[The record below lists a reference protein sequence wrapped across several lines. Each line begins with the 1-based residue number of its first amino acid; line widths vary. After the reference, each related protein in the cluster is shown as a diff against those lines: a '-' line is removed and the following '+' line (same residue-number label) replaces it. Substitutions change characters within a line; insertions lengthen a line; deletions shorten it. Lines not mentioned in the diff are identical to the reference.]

1 MKENETHCYALVKE
15 AFLGTKGYVGW
26 VLCLLVHSPI
36 HLQWLH
42 DAIKPE
48 LVTKS
53 ACNEWSKRKMV
64 FEEKVK
70 YWCDCGCCDSW
81 AVVIVGLLW
90 NCWYWYRLK
99 IISLSHLIGVL
110 FLHFVLIE
118 VHEQWKN
125 PSFFYSCY
133 IFFSL
138 KMCFS
143 NSKRRGGLR
152 KANRTNLRWAKCKV
166 LNHG

>member
-1 MKENETHCYALVKE
+1 MNPQPKPQKNETHEARMKENETHCYALVKE

-26 VLCLLVHSPI
+26 VLCLLVRSPI

-53 ACNEWSKRKMV
+53 TCNEWSKRKMV

-90 NCWYWYRLK
+90 NCRYWYRLK
-99 IISLSHLIGVL
+99 IISLSHLIVVL

-118 VHEQWKN
+118 VHEQWKILTFWFLLYR
-125 PSFFYSCY
+125 SEE
-133 IFFSL
+133 
-138 KMCFS
+138 
-143 NSKRRGGLR
+143 RRVG
-152 KANRTNLRWAKCKV
+152 KE
-166 LNHG
+166 